1 MTELLR
7 HELRDDTGRRLLVY
21 GPLHG
26 TLASGHE
33 NGVPSGLHKRF
44 DPFTRSWVA
53 VSASRNARP
62 NDARRDDPPREC
74 PLCPGGAEV
83 PFPYE
88 SAVFENRFPALVGE
102 PPAVEPRLLAAPATG
117 RCEVVLYTDEHEGSL
132 ATLSDDAVGRVLAM
146 WRDRSNELWNDPRHA
161 FVMIFENRGVAAGAT
176 LSHPHGQ
183 IYAFDHV
190 PPIQREKI
198 AALQEH
204 REQNGSCLACDVR
217 AADDLEGER
226 RVAANDSFV
235 VTVPYAARWPYE
247 VHVRARRHGLRR
259 LADLRPAEE
268 LDLGL
273 ALRDVVYRY
282 DRLFEEPLAYMMAAQ
297 EAPRGSDDWHLHFE
311 FSPLNR
317 SASQLKVRASVETA
331 TGFFINDTL
340 PEASA
345 RALARVAVPDLRLPS
360 SVLRDVVECRRRGGS
375 TFETDNESS
384 TLTRLRK

>member
-1 MTELLR
+1 VTELLR
-7 HELRDDTGRRLLVY
+7 HELRDGTGRRLFVY
-21 GPLHG
+21 GPLQG
-26 TLASGHE
+26 TLSPTDE
-33 NGVPSGLHKRF
+33 NGVPTGLHKRF
-44 DPFTRSWVA
+44 DPFTRTWVA
-53 VSASRNARP
+53 VSSSRNARP
-62 NDARRDDPPREC
+62 NDARPDDPPREC

-88 SAVFENRFPALVGE
+88 SAVFENRFPALAGE
-102 PPAVEPRLLAAPATG
+102 PPPVEPRPFAAPAVG

-146 WRDRSNELWNDPRHA
+146 WRDRSSELWSDPRHA

-183 IYAFDHV
+183 IYAFDHL
-190 PPIQREKI
+190 PPVQREKI
-198 AALQEH
+198 AALEEH
-204 REQNGSCLACDVR
+204 RDRTGGCLACDVGE
-217 AADDLEGER
+217 ADDREVER
-226 RVAANDSFV
+226 LVAANESFV
-235 VTVPYAARWPYE
+235 VAVPYAARWPYE

-259 LADLRPAEE
+259 LADLSAAEE

-282 DRLFEEPLAYMMAAQ
+282 DRLFAEPLAYMMVAQ
-297 EAPRGSDDWHLHFE
+297 EAPAGSEDWHLHFE

-317 SASQLKVRASVETA
+317 SPSQVKVRASVETA

-345 RALARVAVPDLRLPS
+345 RALARIRVPDLRLPR
-360 SVLRDVVECRRRGGS
+360 SVLRDVIAVDREPLAAAA
-375 TFETDNESS
+375 TFESDS
-384 TLTRLRK
+384 

>member
-1 MTELLR
+1 VSDLLR
-7 HELRDDTGRRLLVY
+7 HELQDGTGRRLFVY
-21 GPLHG
+21 GSLHG
-26 TLASGHE
+26 TLPPAGE
-33 NGVPSGLHKRF
+33 NGAPTGLHKRF
-44 DPFTRSWVA
+44 DPFTRTWVA

-62 NDARRDDPPREC
+62 NDARPDDPPREC

-88 SAVFENRFPALVGE
+88 SAVFENRFPALAGE
-102 PPAVEPRLLAAPATG
+102 PPAVDPRPLAAPAVG

-146 WRDRSNELWNDPRHA
+146 WRDRSRELWGDPRHA

-190 PPIQREKI
+190 PPVQREKT

-204 REQNGSCLACDVR
+204 RGRTGRCLACEMRD
-217 AADDLEGER
+217 ADDGER

-235 VTVPYAARWPYE
+235 VSVPYAARWPYE

-259 LADLRPAEE
+259 LADLTAEEE

-282 DRLFEEPLAYMMAAQ
+282 DRLFENPLAYMMVAQ
-297 EAPRGSDDWHLHFE
+297 EAPEESDDWHLHFE
-311 FSPLNR
+311 FSPPNR

-345 RALARVAVPDLRLPS
+345 HALAGIHVPDLRLPR
-360 SVLRDVVECRRRGGS
+360 SVLRDVVEAAREPVAAAAGAVN
-375 TFETDNESS
+375 TFETDN
-384 TLTRLRK
+384 

>member
-1 MTELLR
+1 MTALLR
-7 HELRDDTGRRLLVY
+7 HELRDETGRRLFVY
-21 GPLHG
+21 GPLQG
-26 TLASGHE
+26 ALS
-33 NGVPSGLHKRF
+33 PSSEDGPPAGLHKRF
-44 DPFTRSWVA
+44 DPFTRAWVA

-74 PLCPGGAEV
+74 PLCPGGVEV

-88 SAVFENRFPALVGE
+88 SAVFENRFPALAGE
-102 PPAVEPRLLAAPATG
+102 PPAVETQPFAAPATG

-132 ATLSDDAVGRVLAM
+132 ATLSADAIGRVLAM
-146 WRDRSNELWNDPRHA
+146 WRDRSIELWADPRHA
-161 FVMIFENRGVAAGAT
+161 FVMVFENRGVAAGAT

-190 PPIQREKI
+190 PPVQREKI

-204 REQNGSCLACDVR
+204 RELTGSCLTCTVR
-217 AADDLEGER
+217 DGDDLDVER
-226 RVAANDSFV
+226 RVAANESFV
-235 VTVPYAARWPYE
+235 VAVPYAARWPYE

-259 LADLRPAEE
+259 LADLSAVEE

-282 DRLFEEPLAYMMAAQ
+282 DRLFDEPLAYMMVAQ
-297 EAPRGSDDWHLHFE
+297 EAPSESYDWHLHFE

-345 RALARVAVPDLRLPS
+345 RALAHVQVPDLRLPRS
-360 SVLRDVVECRRRGGS
+360 ALRDVVVSAIRDPVTARRLSKTTTKG
-375 TFETDNESS
+375 
-384 TLTRLRK
+384 LY